1 MNKFKEGLNSRNY
14 ETNNNETKLSDTLHK
29 FADEKIK
36 LLVSAELE
44 RLQNQTDIREYQLQI
59 ANRKNGILNLWNNLE
74 NNIEIIKKER
84 EKLPIQKSKVLKTE
98 HYIDR
103 IIIRKLIEKIYSSK
117 YLILSLELTDDDIR
131 KIEVLIKQR
140 CDELSYLLE
149 DYDNNISILD
159 KYSETSLENIR

>member
-14 ETNNNETKLSDTLHK
+14 EMNTNETKLSDNIYRI
-29 FADEKIK
+29 ADERIK
-36 LLVSAELE
+36 LIVSLE
-44 RLQNQTDIREYQLQI
+44 MDEIQNQANVNAYQILI

-74 NNIEIIKKER
+74 NNIEIIRKEK